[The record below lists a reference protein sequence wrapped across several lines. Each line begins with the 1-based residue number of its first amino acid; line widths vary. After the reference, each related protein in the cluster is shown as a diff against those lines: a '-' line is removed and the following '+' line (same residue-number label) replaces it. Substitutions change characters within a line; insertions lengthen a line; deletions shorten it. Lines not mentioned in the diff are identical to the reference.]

1 MSSDISKPCKIYYN
15 AKCTLQIIDYTSDKI
30 IMIYDLITSDLLK
43 TFKYDILRIET
54 IINNLNN
61 DNYEDVIYVFLL
73 SCPDR
78 KYVYINDNIIQFT
91 LYTHKSEI
99 YLNDYLLKF
108 VSYKENNMIRSII
121 IGRYNIYLLDE
132 NVYINKEILEHKFTN
147 FKFYFNSYEPK
158 PKIKNEY
165 DTNVNINNKS
175 TLEKNEYWAYYY
187 DINNKNSETLQYWKQ
202 IYFI

>member
-78 KYVYINDNIIQFT
+78 KYVYIN
-91 LYTHKSEI
+91 
-99 YLNDYLLKF
+99 
-108 VSYKENNMIRSII
+108 
-121 IGRYNIYLLDE
+121 
-132 NVYINKEILEHKFTN
+132 KEILEHKFTN